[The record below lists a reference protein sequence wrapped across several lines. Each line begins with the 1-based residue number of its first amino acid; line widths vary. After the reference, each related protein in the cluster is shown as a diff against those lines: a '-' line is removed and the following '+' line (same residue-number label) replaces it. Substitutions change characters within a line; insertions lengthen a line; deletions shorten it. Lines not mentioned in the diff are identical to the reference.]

1 MNPNILIREHC
12 VITQHNAEILVP
24 WWSFTKTV
32 IATAALVLVRDKLL
46 ALDNP
51 LPNRNFTLRQLLRHQ
66 AGLADY
72 GQLADYHAAVARR
85 NQPWPAHEML
95 QRLDADR
102 LRYTPGNG
110 WNYSNVG
117 YLYVR
122 QLIEEITGEYFGDAL
137 QRLALQP
144 LGITEARL
152 ASTPTD
158 LINIEMG
165 KTDYDPGWVYH
176 GLIIGSLSDAAF
188 FLYRLLTSNLLP
200 AELLKTMQDCH
211 ALNFG
216 PIPGRPWLSPAY
228 GLGLMM
234 GTFENG
240 VASAGHTG
248 SGPGSVIG
256 VYHAIKSKQHLT
268 AASFCLSE
276 DQGVV
281 ERDVM
286 QLLA

>member
-1 MNPNILIREHC
+1 MPMNPNILIRNHA
-12 VITQHNAEILVP
+12 VIAQHNAEILVP

-32 IATAALVLVRDKLL
+32 IATAALVLVRDNLL
-46 ALDNP
+46 ALDST
-51 LPNRNFTLRQLLRHQ
+51 LPRRDFTLRQLLRDQ

-85 NQPWPAHEML
+85 DNPWLAQEML

-110 WNYSNVG
+110 WSYSNVG

-122 QLIEEITGEYFGDAL
+122 QLIEEITGEYVGDAL
-137 QRLALQP
+137 QRLALRP

-152 ASTPTD
+152 ASTPAD

-165 KTDYDPGWVYH
+165 TTDYDPGWVYH
-176 GLIIGSLSDAAF
+176 GLLVGSLNNAAF
-188 FLYRLLTSNLLP
+188 FLHRLMTSDLLP

-211 ALNFG
+211 ALSFG

-256 VYHAIKSKQHLT
+256 VYHATHSKQH
-268 AASFCLSE
+268 
-276 DQGVV
+276 
-281 ERDVM
+281 
-286 QLLA
+286 